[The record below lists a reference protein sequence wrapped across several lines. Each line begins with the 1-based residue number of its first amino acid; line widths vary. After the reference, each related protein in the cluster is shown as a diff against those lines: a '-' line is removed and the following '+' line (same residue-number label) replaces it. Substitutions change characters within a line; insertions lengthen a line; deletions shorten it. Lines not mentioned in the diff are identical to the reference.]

1 MIKPVFKTLSL
12 SFAALAAA
20 AMSAAPEQNPSRHL
34 SATSA
39 DPVRFDCA
47 TLVEIERGWEHQQQL
62 LEARLAGKAS
72 ESVKV
77 PGAIISPPFPTFA
90 PYRTDVPSATSA
102 RRGSK
107 ASRPS
112 TGRGASANKS

>member
-1 MIKPVFKTLSL
+1 MIKPAFKTLSL

-20 AMSAAPEQNPSRHL
+20 AMSAASEQNTLRRL

-39 DPVRFDCA
+39 EPVRFECA
-47 TLVEIERGWEHQQQL
+47 TQVEIERGWEHQQQL
-62 LEARLAGKAS
+62 LEARLAAKAS

-77 PGAIISPPFPTFA
+77 PGAIISPLFPSFA
-90 PYRTDVPSATSA
+90 PYRTDVPSVTSA
-102 RRGSK
+102 RKGSK